1 MPGSYTV
8 QVSSA
13 CLPMALKCLERSPRG
28 LLQRRHSTCNPQPLP
43 YLAFSR
49 RRCALNS
56 APLIP
61 SSTKSF
67 TSASLALRLP
77 RRSAYSHPLST
88 RSLQHHSKK
97 YLSCSAIR
105 LATPQEA
112 QGSKITAAYIASAG
126 ELELV
131 DVKKVLVIGSGG
143 LSIGQAGE
151 FDYSGMGKSA
161 VLFMS

>member
-1 MPGSYTV
+1 
-8 QVSSA
+8 
-13 CLPMALKCLERSPRG
+13 MALKCLERPPRR
-28 LLQRRHSTCNPQPLP
+28 LLQQCHSTFNPQPLP
-43 YLAFSR
+43 NLGFSR
-49 RRCALNS
+49 RRYALNS
-56 APLIP
+56 VPSIP
-61 SSTKSF
+61 SSARSF
-67 TSASLALRLP
+67 ASASLAPHLP
-77 RRSAYSHPLST
+77 QRSAYSHPLST
-88 RSLQHHSKK
+88 RSLQHHPKRCF
-97 YLSCSAIR
+97 SCSAIR

-161 VLFMS
+161 VLSVS

>member
-1 MPGSYTV
+1 M
-8 QVSSA
+8 SSA
-13 CLPMALKCLERSPRG
+13 CLPMALRCLERPQRG
-28 LLQRRHSTCNPQPLP
+28 LLQRCRFTLNPQPLP
-43 YLAFSR
+43 NLVLSR

-67 TSASLALRLP
+67 TSASLAPHLP

-88 RSLQHHSKK
+88 RSLQQHPKRCF
-97 YLSCSAIR
+97 SCSAIR

-112 QGSKITAAYIASAG
+112 HGSKITAAYIASAG

-151 FDYSGMGKSA
+151 FDYSGMGQSA
-161 VLFMS
+161 VLSMSQSADLVGA

>member
-1 MPGSYTV
+1 
-8 QVSSA
+8 
-13 CLPMALKCLERSPRG
+13 MALKCLERSPRR
-28 LLQRRHSTCNPQPLP
+28 LLQQCHSTSNPQPLP
-43 YLAFSR
+43 RFVFSR

-56 APLIP
+56 VPSIP

-67 TSASLALRLP
+67 TSASLAPHLA
-77 RRSAYSHPLST
+77 RRSAYSHPLPT
-88 RSLQHHSKK
+88 RSLQHQPKRCF
-97 YLSCSAIR
+97 SCSTIR

-112 QGSKITAAYIASAG
+112 QGSKITAAYISSAG

-161 VLFMS
+161 VLSMS